1 MYVRVRARRLA
12 KRAWLFRDAPS
23 HSGRVVEAT
32 GTNSKARF
40 PIGVDECICIH
51 AVSAES
57 QTMETM
63 ASVQGFIGVSDHQG
77 VYGRAVGRV
86 RLLKRIDLAMLDE
99 RTCFCCWLDDNLGVE
114 NTAHAAVVCVTLHP
128 A

>member
-1 MYVRVRARRLA
+1 MRVRARRLA

-32 GTNSKARF
+32 WTSSKPRS
-40 PIGVDECICIH
+40 PIQVHECMCVH
-51 AVSAES
+51 AVSAEV

-86 RLLKRIDLAMLDE
+86 RLLERIDLTMLDE
-99 RTCFCCWLDDNLGVE
+99 KTCF
-114 NTAHAAVVCVTLHP
+114 
-128 A
+128 